1 MENGHKSKKA
11 KIIVRN
17 LPFKNLS
24 EDTLRNLFSE
34 YGEIEEIKLLKKS
47 NGKLV
52 GCGFVQFK
60 KVTSAAKAIYY
71 GNQKELD
78 GRKIVIDW
86 ALPKKTYLQKV
97 NELNTTNKS
106 DEIKTENIDFEID
119 SKKSDSWKNKDDAS
133 DSETSDLDS
142 KNIISDFN
150 NETSIHKFEN
160 EDSDSEIETSD
171 HNDENEGSDFEDSES
186 EDDDDIKKKTGNTNL
201 KIPARPSDAED
212 GKTVFIRNLPFSATN
227 EDLRENFK
235 AYGDIEYALIC
246 IDKLTE
252 HSKGTGFVKFKTA
265 DSASACIKDSNNIY
279 IQENPVTVTYALT
292 KENLENKKKDKKLPK
307 DSRNLYLV
315 REGVVVA
322 GSKAAVGVSAS
333 DMSKRLQ
340 LEQWKT
346 QMLKNL
352 NMFVSKTRLVIH
364 NLPSSYDDSKLK
376 QLFMKYSNPKAVIKE
391 AKVMWEK
398 NKFDS
403 KGKHISKEVGFVS
416 FDNHEDALTA
426 LRNIN
431 NNPTIFS
438 PNKRPIVAFSIES
451 KAAVNRK
458 MKKIEKNKEEKME
471 SFGDDKK
478 MEKRRLEP
486 TKQARQKKG
495 KTKKLLD
502 DANLAKLI
510 TKHRENIENA
520 SSSVKKWYE
529 K

>member
-1 MENGHKSKKA
+1 M
-11 KIIVRN
+11 
-17 LPFKNLS
+17 
-24 EDTLRNLFSE
+24 
-34 YGEIEEIKLLKKS
+34 
-47 NGKLV
+47 
-52 GCGFVQFK
+52 
-60 KVTSAAKAIYY
+60 
-71 GNQKELD
+71 
-78 GRKIVIDW
+78 
-86 ALPKKTYLQKV
+86 
-97 NELNTTNKS
+97 
-106 DEIKTENIDFEID
+106 
-119 SKKSDSWKNKDDAS
+119 
-133 DSETSDLDS
+133 
-142 KNIISDFN
+142 
-150 NETSIHKFEN
+150 
-160 EDSDSEIETSD
+160 
-171 HNDENEGSDFEDSES
+171 
-186 EDDDDIKKKTGNTNL
+186 
-201 KIPARPSDAED
+201 
-212 GKTVFIRNLPFSATN
+212 
-227 EDLRENFK
+227 
-235 AYGDIEYALIC
+235 
-246 IDKLTE
+246 
-252 HSKGTGFVKFKTA
+252 
-265 DSASACIKDSNNIY
+265 
-279 IQENPVTVTYALT
+279 
-292 KENLENKKKDKKLPK
+292 
-307 DSRNLYLV
+307 V

-364 NLPSSYDDSKLK
+364 NLPPSYDDSKLK

-471 SFGDDKK
+471 SFGYDKK
-478 MEKRRLEP
+478 MSKLNRKQRRFLRRRDKFIERRKALKKEKERLKTKEDDDDKNVVNRKNKRKNESGESVAKKKQKITKKDNESEFKEFTGITSDPNKKVKPRSRFNLKKQAYIHQNTLKKEKFKRKLREKRRLEP

-495 KTKKLLD
+495 KTRKLLD